1 MTGIP
6 TDFIINNISFRDGD
20 ESGEEDDVHKRHR
33 SRREE
38 WESDI
43 GKVVC
48 VELGDKKKQK
58 DNWFP
63 GLVVAPTSQDSV
75 KIETKKDYLV
85 RSFQDGR

>member
-1 MTGIP
+1 MKTIYCLSKP
-6 TDFIINNISFRDGD
+6 FRDGE
-20 ESGEEDDVHKRHR
+20 ESGDEDDVHKRHR